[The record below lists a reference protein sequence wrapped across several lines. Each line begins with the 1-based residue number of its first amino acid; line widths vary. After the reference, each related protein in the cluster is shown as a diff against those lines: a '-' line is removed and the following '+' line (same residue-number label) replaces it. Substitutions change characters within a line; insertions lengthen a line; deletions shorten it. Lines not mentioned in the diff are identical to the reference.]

1 MGLLDQADWGV
12 FKQKDTWQ
20 AFAIAVVMFGAI
32 SFAALSM
39 FDSMDELF
47 QSDAEP
53 APVPNL
59 VYESLNRSEV
69 EAGVVNE
76 TGWFNLNDHRGSVII
91 LDLMA
96 RDCSNCHLV
105 QEHIENEMRE
115 WQDTARAN
123 NKSLKIFAYGAWYSE
138 SVAYLNESSGEYTVP
153 LYPTGFGSTEAAVF
167 EDGTTTDPVRL
178 FTTGGTGQIPVV

>member
-20 AFAIAVVMFGAI
+20 AFVIAVVMFGAI

-59 VYESLNRSEV
+59 VFESLNRTDV
-69 EAGVVNE
+69 EADLVNE
-76 TGWFNLNDHRGSVII
+76 TGWFHLNDHRGSII
-91 LDLMA
+91 VLDLMA

-105 QEHIENEMRE
+105 QEHLEQEMDE
-115 WQDTARAN
+115 WHATAEASG
-123 NKSLKIFAYGAWYSE
+123 KSLKIFAYGAWYSE
-138 SVAYLNESSGEYTVP
+138 SIDYLNGSGGEYT
-153 LYPTGFGSTEAAVF
+153 LS
-167 EDGTTTDPVRL
+167 L
-178 FTTGGTGQIPVV
+178 IHI

>member
-20 AFAIAVVMFGAI
+20 AFAIAIVMFGAI

-53 APVPNL
+53 APIPDV
-59 VYESLNRSEV
+59 VFESLNRSDV
-69 EAGVVNE
+69 EAGLVNE
-76 TGWFNLNDHRGSVII
+76 TGWFHLNEHRGSVIV

-96 RDCSNCHLV
+96 KDCSNCHLV
-105 QEHIENEMRE
+105 QEHLEQNMDE
-115 WQDTARAN
+115 WHATAEASG
-123 NKSLKIFAYGAWYSE
+123 KSLKIFA
-138 SVAYLNESSGEYTVP
+138 
-153 LYPTGFGSTEAAVF
+153 
-167 EDGTTTDPVRL
+167 
-178 FTTGGTGQIPVV
+178 

>member
-20 AFAIAVVMFGAI
+20 AFVIAVVMFGAI

-53 APVPNL
+53 APIPNI
-59 VYESLNRSEV
+59 VFESLNRSDV
-69 EAGVVNE
+69 EAGYVNE
-76 TGWFNLNDHRGSVII
+76 TGWFNLSDHRGSIII

-96 RDCSNCHLV
+96 KDCSNCHLV
-105 QEHIENEMRE
+105 QEHIEQNMKT
-115 WQDTARAN
+115 WHDTANASG
-123 NKSLKIFAYGAWYSE
+123 KTLKIFAYGAWYHE
-138 SVAYLNESSGEYTVP
+138 SVEVLN
-153 LYPTGFGSTEAAVF
+153 GS
-167 EDGTTTDPVRL
+167 
-178 FTTGGTGQIPVV
+178 

>member
-12 FKQKDTWQ
+12 FKEKSTWQ
-20 AFAIAVVMFGAI
+20 AFVIAVVMFGAI

-59 VYESLNRSEV
+59 VFESLNRTNV
-69 EAGVVNE
+69 EAGLVNE
-76 TGWFNLNDHRGSVII
+76 TGWFHLNDYRGSVIV

-105 QEHIENEMRE
+105 QEHLEKEMDA
-115 WQDTARAN
+115 WHATAEASG
-123 NKSLKIFAYGAWYSE
+123 KSLEIFD
-138 SVAYLNESSGEYTVP
+138 LRP
-153 LYPTGFGSTEAAVF
+153 
-167 EDGTTTDPVRL
+167 
-178 FTTGGTGQIPVV
+178 PVVETTV

>member
-1 MGLLDQADWGV
+1 MSIEREGFGLHSSTTHASVHCMGLLDQADWGV

-20 AFAIAVVMFGAI
+20 AFAIAIVMFGAI

-53 APVPNL
+53 APIPNI
-59 VYESLNRSEV
+59 VFESLNRSDV
-69 EAGVVNE
+69 EASFVNE

-96 RDCSNCHLV
+96 EIAATAIWFRSTLR
-105 QEHIENEMRE
+105 NEMDD
-115 WQDTARAN
+115 WHATANAN
-123 NKSLKIFAYGAWYSE
+123 GKSLKIFAYGAWYDE
-138 SVAYLNESSGEYTVP
+138 SVDYLNEEQRGIHRAALP
-153 LYPTGFGSTEAAVF
+153 HGLWLNRGSRA
-167 EDGTTTDPVRL
+167 
-178 FTTGGTGQIPVV
+178 